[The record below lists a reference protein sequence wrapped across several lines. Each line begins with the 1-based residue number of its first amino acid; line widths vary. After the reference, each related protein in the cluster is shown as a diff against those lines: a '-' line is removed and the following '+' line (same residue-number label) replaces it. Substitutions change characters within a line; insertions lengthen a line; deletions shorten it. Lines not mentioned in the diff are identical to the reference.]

1 MAQCKTTPYD
11 FVQNAFSPLVA
22 VLSSPVAEQ
31 LCRKNN
37 LSFVEMVQPFCRLTS
52 EVHFR
57 DPLGANV
64 AVKNLRVCLQD
75 VHSRPPQPTLARKFL
90 NDSVSNAIND
100 NTTTLNF
107 GDQKIEVPS
116 STPWFEAWRETFLQ
130 VQFPADHEFTK
141 HYLGCIAVVSSA
153 ESSPL
158 DAMRGLRQQMQSLQ
172 AVAPG
177 KLPKWM
183 ATPSPPLLYHVLL
196 HDVNE
201 GDAAKAEASFTSIKS
216 EYGASS
222 CFLLNINTR
231 PPGQY
236 EDVSH
241 LPDPWSQYVSRQS
254 ETSADSHEYD
264 SSPRTPAEMVGVTG
278 MPNRVS
284 TDDTEIAQ
292 EASQELHSEH
302 SSVESGASSPV
313 PVMQHPLS
321 PQEDGYQLPG
331 SENGAS
337 LNHMIGNAPLNTN
350 VWAGINSSTTPV
362 STPLGNNSLIPH
374 GACLTTPDID
384 RIRAFIHDMCAHA
397 LLPHIEKQIQQLHD
411 QISNKKSVSRS
422 LLGATKRW
430 FGTNKPGAPN
440 SSVPTNAVIYSGDAP
455 ELQLRRMGDLCFM
468 FRHYKLA
475 YEAFHSAK
483 RDFAADGAWLYYAGA
498 LEMAALSV
506 FMMGE
511 GGRKA
516 QEYCEEAI
524 LTYLNTCRLQQFAT
538 RSTLLS
544 TECLKSRAQ
553 YGDAAKQL
561 LRMTSEDSDLRSALL
576 LEQAAFCYLQAS
588 KPPMLRKFSFH
599 MVLAGHRFN
608 KAGQKKHSLRCY
620 QQAYQIYKGKGWNL
634 AEDHIHFTIGR
645 QAAYLRSTELS
656 AQAFGRLFNPAS
668 KQSPLQQ
675 AAFLREYLQIY
686 QQLPHEVGVLPTLP
700 IPVLQSSSIA
710 VLVGPLPPPVDKQ
723 HGPQI
728 FASRINFFDDA
739 PDDASSWIQL
749 EEKLVTEVQGNAL
762 LIFKPISTL
771 FTNHT
776 DNSKNPTS
784 VMREPVSVSVTV
796 QNPTGVPLPLSNVHL
811 LWAFKAATLKEI
823 PDSEDVNWV
832 ENEKVAEKESQLLV
846 ETCILPHLLLEP
858 NSTRQLVLS
867 VIPRQRG
874 DLRLLG
880 IAYKINYPSPSL
892 SETATSTTP
901 AAIPSPTVVS
911 PTSSTPL
918 SVLGKQ
924 LFVLQPKKIL
934 RVGKE
939 RPTQENKPVEDKRLN
954 VSILAEG
961 PQLQVKMIGLVS
973 EMLCGELQKVQI
985 ELINIGSAPIQT
997 LLIGSTTPQLFTIV
1011 DLPPIENGPK
1021 GLPQVQ
1027 RISLKA
1033 PLKPQDKLTLTM
1045 WLRAPDVPGTA
1056 ALKMLFYLDSGDSSS
1071 LPKYRLVR
1079 HFWPL
1084 TVLESVQFSAEASRS
1099 QALSAE
1105 ETLNINTRIM
1115 NTNKVQDL
1123 LLTKVTLLQVSLAS
1137 PSWTLSNIP
1146 VTISPQDTV
1155 LSSQESVQLLLRA
1168 SRCPVVKP
1176 TTFSDMTLSTS
1187 SPEPLESC
1195 ANRPHKDFLQRLPEW
1210 NSTSSASN
1218 AEKPN
1223 VTEAAL
1229 EICIT
1234 VVLKWKAAV
1243 MDSGGAIRSAFGQT
1257 HLTLS
1262 RLNKRMACPPVIQ
1275 NAVEKGPA
1283 VLRVFGPDRNVP
1295 SESDL
1300 IASKGV
1306 ISLET
1311 MQHLV
1316 IYSLKHPSHLSH
1328 DFNKQRLC
1336 VVDVQLILHN
1346 CCESPLFA
1354 KVSLANLPSGMP
1366 SKSQLYLPHAS
1377 SIVRW
1382 VGRLVSNV
1390 ELAGRSTHTIS
1401 LRAAI
1406 PSPGTF
1412 NLGAHLQVFC
1422 SLLGILDK
1430 EAVLQRMR
1438 LESAIVISESVR
1450 NATVNSSTGAAALV
1464 ASS

>member
-1 MAQCKTTPYD
+1 MAQCKATPYE

-22 VLSSPVAEQ
+22 VLSSPFAEQ
-31 LCRKNN
+31 ISRKNN
-37 LSFVEMVQPFCRLTS
+37 LSFIEMVQPFCRLTS

-90 NDSVSNAIND
+90 NDSASNAIND
-100 NTTTLNF
+100 NTTTLTF

-153 ESSPL
+153 EPSPV
-158 DAMRGLRQQMQSLQ
+158 DAMRGLRQQIQSLQ

-183 ATPSPPLLYHVLL
+183 ATPSPPLVYHLLL

-201 GDAAKAEASFTSIKS
+201 GDTAKAESSFNAMKS
-216 EYGASS
+216 EYGVNN
-222 CFLLNINTR
+222 CFLLNINSR
-231 PPGQY
+231 PLGQH
-236 EDVSH
+236 EDTSH
-241 LPDPWSQYVSRQS
+241 IPDPWSQFLSRLS
-254 ETSADSHEYD
+254 DTTENHEYD
-264 SSPRTPAEMVGVTG
+264 NSPRTPAEISGVTG

-284 TDDTEIAQ
+284 TDDTEVAQ
-292 EASQELHSEH
+292 EASQELPSDHM
-302 SSVESGASSPV
+302 VESGASSPV

-321 PQEDGYQLPG
+321 PQEDGYLLPG
-331 SENGAS
+331 TENGGAV
-337 LNHMIGNAPLNTN
+337 NHMIGNAPLNTN
-350 VWAGINSSTTPV
+350 VWAGVASSATPVTTPM
-362 STPLGNNSLIPH
+362 GNNHLLPH
-374 GACLTTPDID
+374 GACLTTPDLD

-397 LLPHIEKQIQQLHD
+397 LLPHVEKQIQQLHD

-468 FRHYKLA
+468 FRHYKFA
-475 YEAFHSAK
+475 YEAYHIAK

-498 LEMAALSV
+498 LEMAALSI

-524 LTYLNTCRLQQFAT
+524 ITYLNTCRLQQFAT

-620 QQAYQIYKGKGWNL
+620 QQAYQIYKDKGWNL

-645 QAAYLRSTELS
+645 QAAYLRMTELS
-656 AQAFGRLFNPAS
+656 AEAFGRLFNPAS
-668 KQSPLQQ
+668 KQSPPQQ

-686 QQLPHEVGVLPTLP
+686 QQIPSEAGVLPSLP
-700 IPVLQSSSIA
+700 IPLLKNSSIA
-710 VLVGPLPPPVDKQ
+710 VLVGPLPPPADKQ
-723 HGPQI
+723 HGPLI
-728 FASRINFFDDA
+728 FASRINFVDDA
-739 PDDASSWIQL
+739 PDEASSWAQL
-749 EEKLVTEVQGNAL
+749 EEKLLTDAQGSAQ
-762 LIFKPISTL
+762 LIFKPVAAL

-776 DNSKNPTS
+776 DNSKSPIS
-784 VMREPVSVSVTV
+784 VLGEPVSVSVIV

-811 LWAFKAATLKEI
+811 LWAFKVSNDTITPNAKDEI
-823 PDSEDVNWV
+823 WI
-832 ENEKVAEKESQLLV
+832 ENEKLQGKGGDVV
-846 ETCILPHLLLEP
+846 ETCVMSQLLLEP

-867 VIPRQRG
+867 VTPHQRG
-874 DLRLLG
+874 ELRLLG
-880 IAYKINYPSPSL
+880 IAYRLNYPSSSSESIPIPNPTPGVPAPSAL
-892 SETATSTTP
+892 TP
-901 AAIPSPTVVS
+901 MS
-911 PTSSTPL
+911 PTSSNL

-924 LFVLQPKKIL
+924 MFVLAPKKLL

-939 RPTQENKPVEDKRLN
+939 RPTQDKVLEDNRLN
-954 VSILAEG
+954 VVIVAG
-961 PQLQVKMIGLVS
+961 APQLQVKMAGLVS
-973 EMLCGELQKVQI
+973 EMLCGEMQKVQI
-985 ELINIGSAPIQT
+985 ELSNIGSIPIQT
-997 LLIGSTTPQLFTIV
+997 LLVGSTTPHIFSIA

-1027 RISLKA
+1027 RIPLQG
-1033 PLKPQDKLTLTM
+1033 PLKPQQQLSLTM
-1045 WLRAPDVPGTA
+1045 WLRAPDSPGPA
-1056 ALKMLFYLDSGDSSS
+1056 ALKMLFYLDSGNNSS

-1079 HFWPL
+1079 HYWPI

-1099 QALSAE
+1099 QALNAQE
-1105 ETLNINTRIM
+1105 MLNINTRIT

-1123 LLTKVTLLQVSLAS
+1123 LLTKVSLLQVSLAS
-1137 PSWTLSNIP
+1137 RLWVLGNLPINLP
-1146 VTISPQDTV
+1146 QQDTV
-1155 LSSQESVQLLLRA
+1155 LSSQESVQFLLRA
-1168 SRCPVVKP
+1168 SRCSQGDD
-1176 TTFSDMTLSTS
+1176 TTFSDKALSMAMT
-1187 SPEPLESC
+1187 EPVEPC
-1195 ANRPHKDFLQRLPEW
+1195 ANRPYRDFLQRIPDW
-1210 NSTSSASN
+1210 GSSSANS
-1218 AEKPN
+1218 ADKSS

-1229 EICIT
+1229 TINVT
-1234 VVLKWKAAV
+1234 LVLKWKAAV
-1243 MDSGGAIRSAFGQT
+1243 MDSGGAVRSAFGQT
-1257 HLTLS
+1257 HLTLT
-1262 RLNKRMACPPVIQ
+1262 RLNKRVACPPLTQ
-1275 NAVEKGPA
+1275 SSVEKGSV

-1295 SESDL
+1295 SESDI
-1300 IASKGV
+1300 IASKGAL
-1306 ISLET
+1306 SLET
-1311 MQHLV
+1311 MQQLV
-1316 IYSLKHPSHLSH
+1316 TYSLKHPAHISH
-1328 DFNKQRLC
+1328 DFNRQRLC
-1336 VVDVQLILHN
+1336 IVDVQLILHN
-1346 CCESPLFA
+1346 CCDSSIVA

-1377 SIVRW
+1377 SVVRW

-1390 ELAGRSTHTIS
+1390 ELAARSAQTLS

-1406 PSPGTF
+1406 PGPGTY

-1422 SLLGILDK
+1422 WLMGASDK

-1438 LESAIVISESVR
+1438 LESAIVISESLVG
-1450 NATVNSSTGAAALV
+1450 SSNCSLV
-1464 ASS
+1464 SDPAVVMASS